1 MISILATA
9 VVTPFMMAEQAAA
22 TPVAAQETAPVY
34 NWENQN
40 AKSIE
45 NEEDYKCGATGS
57 FSYIPGTS
65 VNTVDDWHMC

>member
-9 VVTPFMMAEQAAA
+9 VVTPFMMADQAAA

-45 NEEDYKCGATGS
+45 NEEDFKTGLMAS
-57 FSYIPGTS
+57 SSYIAGC
-65 VNTVDDWHMC
+65 NQIDDWHMC

>member
-9 VVTPFMMAEQAAA
+9 VVTPFMMAEQSAA
-22 TPVAAQETAPVY
+22 PVAVQETAPVY

-45 NEEDYKCGATGS
+45 NEEDYKCGLTASSSHIAGA
-57 FSYIPGTS
+57 FQI
-65 VNTVDDWHMC
+65 DDWHMC

>member
-45 NEEDYKCGATGS
+45 NEEDYKTGLTSSASFTCGQMQ
-57 FSYIPGTS
+57 I
-65 VNTVDDWHMC
+65 DDWHMC

>member
-9 VVTPFMMAEQAAA
+9 VVTPFMMADQAAA

-45 NEEDYKCGATGS
+45 NEEDYKTGLVSSSSYTCGQMQ
-57 FSYIPGTS
+57 I
-65 VNTVDDWHMC
+65 DDWHMC

>member
-9 VVTPFMMAEQAAA
+9 VVTPFMMADQAAA

-45 NEEDYKCGATGS
+45 NEEDYKCGLTAS
-57 FSYIPGTS
+57 TS
-65 VNTVDDWHMC
+65 HILAGGPSIDDWHMC